1 MKETKES
8 AKDLFSAQFQCVL
21 RDHQHMDLQANA
33 SYQPMT
39 PAVQLDQ
46 TFKQAASLAIRK
58 QRLQESLNGIFRS
71 KAVCTLPKPHLEE
84 QDGAFLQESQP
95 GEGFEA

>member
-1 MKETKES
+1 MKETKEP

-46 TFKQAASLAIRK
+46 TFK
-58 QRLQESLNGIFRS
+58 
-71 KAVCTLPKPHLEE
+71 
-84 QDGAFLQESQP
+84 
-95 GEGFEA
+95 